1 MMKKLIIIALV
12 LGLFACSTETKKKES
27 NKEAVKQEA
36 AQTETKQEQQQAA
49 QPEDPASVETPEK
62 TATAETPEKKEDNNE
77 IEIILSTDYGEILL
91 KLYNKT
97 PGHRDNIVKLI
108 NDGWYNNSPFH
119 RVINNFMIQGGHNAD
134 GRVDPGYTIPAE
146 FVHEYIHKK
155 GALAAARMGDNVN
168 PAKESSGC
176 QFYIVQ
182 GKKSSDGEL
191 DMIEKRGGFKYTP
204 EQRDIY
210 KTVGGTPFLD
220 YSYTVYGEVVSGIE
234 VVDKIA
240 SVQTKP
246 GDVPVKAVTMKISVV
261 K

>member
-1 MMKKLIIIALV
+1 MKKLIMVALV

-27 NKEAVKQEA
+27 SKEAVKQEA
-36 AQTETKQEQQQAA
+36 AQTETKQEQQQAS
-49 QPEDPASVETPEK
+49 QPEEPASAEIPEK
-62 TATAETPEKKEDNNE
+62 TATTEAPEKKEDNNE

-91 KLYNKT
+91 MLYNKT
-97 PGHRDNIVKLI
+97 PGHRDNIVTLI
-108 NDGWYNNSPFH
+108 NKGWYKNSPFH

-146 FVHEYIHKK
+146 FVHGYIHKK

-168 PAKESSGC
+168 PSKESSGC

-182 GKKSSDGEL
+182 GKKSNDAEL

-204 EQRDIY
+204 EQREIY
-210 KTVGGTPFLD
+210 KTIGGTPFLD

-246 GDVPVKAVTMKISVV
+246 GDVPVKAVTMNISVI